1 MRLKDLLPR
10 CLMTLALLGTGTARA
25 VTCDFD
31 YQLTPPPHG
40 VGVRTVPLEPG
51 HAIVW
56 YPAEHSTW
64 EAVTDEREPGRVNLR
79 DYVFMAHWGQGFGQ
93 VDLAELV
100 PYMNA
105 RYQGWQARGATQVS
119 LTHMMAARMHARI
132 DAPPVAARG
141 VVIGS
146 IDPIL
151 AETLAGH
158 GLVVASLVHPILE
171 PEVPPPA
178 DLATALARVTATIEG
193 FDALP
198 KAWLSSAPQD
208 LAGLATAL
216 DAIDVDAITLLHRLD
231 GKAQKVETDA
241 ALLAFVGDTGKTTSR
256 APYKALKAAK
266 SRYVT
271 VTGFE
276 DGIVA
281 VAPYEACA
289 RRAFSET
296 VHQGLPLHK
305 RRTATRAMVLEFLED
320 TLDIDLRL
328 EGTDR
333 TNQAL
338 VKEVGFRESKA
349 PPR

>member
-1 MRLKDLLPR
+1 MRLPALLPR
-10 CLMTLALLGTGTARA
+10 ILALLAAMAASQAHA

-31 YQLTPPPHG
+31 YQLTQPPHG
-40 VGVRTVPLEPG
+40 VGVRSVPLPSG

-64 EAVTDEREPGRVNLR
+64 EALTDEREPGRVNMR
-79 DYVFMAHWGQGFGQ
+79 DYVLMAHWGQGFAET
-93 VDLAELV
+93 DLAELV

-132 DAPPVAARG
+132 DAPAVAARG
-141 VVIGS
+141 VVLGS

-158 GLVVASLVHPILE
+158 GLVVASLSHPILE
-171 PEVPPPA
+171 PEAPA
-178 DLATALARVTATIEG
+178 PDLAEAWDKVRETIDGVESM
-193 FDALP
+193 P

-208 LAGLATAL
+208 VAALAGVLGKEAVK
-216 DAIDVDAITLLHRLD
+216 AIVLLHRLEGEA
-231 GKAQKVETDA
+231 GKHETSA
-241 ALLAFVGDTGKTTSR
+241 RLLAFVGDTGKNAPRTAYR
-256 APYKALKAAK
+256 ALRATKP
-266 SRYVT
+266 RFVT

-289 RRAFSET
+289 RRAFAET

-305 RRTATRAMVLEFLED
+305 RRTATRALVLDFLQD
-320 TLDIDLRL
+320 ALGTSLDL
-328 EGTDR
+328 EGTNKPDR
-333 TNQAL
+333 AL
-338 VKEVGFRESKA
+338 IEEVAFRESA
-349 PPR
+349 RPPR